1 MARKQV
7 LYIRAKTRDL
17 FPPDEP
23 LVPALLRIMP
33 VVNDLRTLQK
43 VWFYIHSRDAITPS
57 EQDIIKAEDNYLFR
71 LTCALETLSFGKVQL
86 VLFDN
91 DEKPQSI
98 LGVGSDGPGLILG
111 GKEGTTFLS
120 DTLLLFSGK
129 DFKVRLGMTLFP
141 PQEPGLILAG
151 SNGKHRAKLIL
162 GDDSAAALRFLD
174 PDGKKVIWSAP

>member
-1 MARKQV
+1 MVEPTMEALVKRLNRLERENRRLKRAGVIALAVMTAVV
-7 LYIRAKTRDL
+7 LMGKATAGKVAK
-17 FPPDEP
+17 
-23 LVPALLRIMP
+23 
-33 VVNDLRTLQK
+33 VVEAEGFVL
-43 VWFYIHSRDAITPS
+43 RDARGTVR
-57 EQDIIKAEDNYLFR
+57 AR
-71 LTCALETLSFGKVQL
+71 LETLSFGKVQL
-86 VLFDN
+86 VLFDK

-120 DTLLLFSGK
+120 NTLLLFSGK

-162 GDDSAAALRFLD
+162 GDDGAPALRFLD
-174 PDGKKVIWSAP
+174 PDGKNVIWSAP

>member
-1 MARKQV
+1 MNEPTMETLARRLDKVEWENRWLKRAGIVAVAGIAAAV
-7 LYIRAKTRDL
+7 LMGQATPRKVAKVIEAEKFVL
-17 FPPDEP
+17 
-23 LVPALLRIMP
+23 
-33 VVNDLRTLQK
+33 
-43 VWFYIHSRDAITPS
+43 RDAGGTVR
-57 EQDIIKAEDNYLFR
+57 AR
-71 LTCALETLSFGKVQL
+71 LEILSFGKVQL
-86 VLFDN
+86 VLFDK

-98 LGVGSDGPGLILG
+98 LGVGSDGAGLILG

-120 DTLLLFSGK
+120 TTLLLFSGK
-129 DFKVRLGMTLFP
+129 DFKVRLGMALFP

>member
-1 MARKQV
+1 MGEPSLDHRLDCLERENRRLK
-7 LYIRAKTRDL
+7 RAG
-17 FPPDEP
+17 
-23 LVPALLRIMP
+23 VAALAVIAAVALMGQA
-33 VVNDLRTLQK
+33 TAGK
-43 VWFYIHSRDAITPS
+43 VAKVIEAEKFILRDAGGT
-57 EQDIIKAEDNYLFR
+57 AR
-71 LTCALETLSFGKVQL
+71 ARLETLSFGKVQL
-86 VLFDN
+86 VLFDK
-91 DEKPQSI
+91 DKKPQSI

-120 DTLLLFSGK
+120 NTLLLFSGK

>member
-1 MARKQV
+1 MVEPTMEALVKRLNRLERENRRLKRAGVIALAVMTAVV
-7 LYIRAKTRDL
+7 LMGKATAGKVAKVIEAEGFVL
-17 FPPDEP
+17 
-23 LVPALLRIMP
+23 
-33 VVNDLRTLQK
+33 
-43 VWFYIHSRDAITPS
+43 RDARGTVR
-57 EQDIIKAEDNYLFR
+57 AR
-71 LTCALETLSFGKVQL
+71 LETLSFGKVQL
-86 VLFDN
+86 VLFDK

-120 DTLLLFSGK
+120 NTLLLFSGK

-162 GDDSAAALRFLD
+162 GDDGAPALRFLD
-174 PDGKKVIWSAP
+174 PDGKNVIWSAP